1 MRTLVKAIILLAAA
15 CGLCFAL
22 SRPASA
28 DIVEPNS
35 AYQPASVGLLEG
47 KAAAAAMPA
56 SEAIPEEAM
65 ADAAAEEAALSE
77 VAEPTPAPEQV
88 VRPAAPSPIM
98 RSSSPQEV
106 TSPVQR
112 LLHPLG
118 TALQRFQASLGRAV
132 SACEV
137 GFGSTTGGPV
147 IVFAVLAM
155 ALPFIRRRVIGTRW
169 AVDEDM
175 PEFLFARELTP
186 PG

>member
-1 MRTLVKAIILLAAA
+1 VKTLAKAVLLLAAA
-15 CGLCFAL
+15 CGLCFVL
-22 SRPASA
+22 SRSASA
-28 DIVEPNS
+28 DVVEPKS

-47 KAAAAAMPA
+47 KAAKAAMPA
-56 SEAIPEEAM
+56 SQEAVPEQPDATPVEEAQLG
-65 ADAAAEEAALSE
+65 ET
-77 VAEPTPAPEQV
+77 VEPTPAPEQM
-88 VRPAAPSPIM
+88 VRPAAPSPVM
-98 RSSSPQEV
+98 HSSSSQDAS
-106 TSPVQR
+106 SPVQR

-155 ALPFIRRRVIGTRW
+155 ALPFIRRRVVGTRW
-169 AVDEDM
+169 AADEDM

>member
-1 MRTLVKAIILLAAA
+1 MKAIILLAAA
-15 CGLCFAL
+15 CGLCFVL

-28 DIVEPNS
+28 DVVEPNS

-56 SEAIPEEAM
+56 SDEAVPEKAKT
-65 ADAAAEEAALSE
+65 DAAAEEAQLSE

-98 RSSSPQEV
+98 RSTSPQEV

-137 GFGSTTGGPV
+137 GFGTATGGPV